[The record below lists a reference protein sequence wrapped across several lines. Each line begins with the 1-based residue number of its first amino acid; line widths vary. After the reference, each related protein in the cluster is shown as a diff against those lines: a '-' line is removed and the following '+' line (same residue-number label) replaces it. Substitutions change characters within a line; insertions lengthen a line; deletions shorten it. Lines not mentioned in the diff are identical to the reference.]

1 MKGRTHAGMGVIT
14 FLSIYKLI
22 PGGFSYFGITLVVFA
37 SILPDIDHPKSIV
50 NKYILPFKNKMTKV
64 TLYGCLGIT
73 LLWYDYLYMDK
84 PIIKALGI
92 VFIIIAMSSHR
103 GGLTHSLMGMSMF
116 SFVAGYLGNMYN
128 IHYLVYYFM
137 IGYGMHLL
145 CDMCTSKGVPLFY
158 PFRKKKV
165 RFPITYSTNSKI
177 GSAIEQLLMIGGL
190 LFTIYK
196 IPTIFYK

>member
-14 FLSIYKLI
+14 FLSIYKFL
-22 PGGFSYFGITLVVFA
+22 PGGFNYLGMIVVLFA

-64 TLYGCLGIT
+64 TLYGCIGAV
-73 LLWYDYLYMDK
+73 LLWYNYLYLDK

-92 VFIIIAMSSHR
+92 VFIIIAVSSHR
-103 GGLTHSLMGMSMF
+103 GGLTHSLMGMSLF
-116 SFVAGYLGNMYN
+116 SFVAGYIGNMYN

-137 IGYGMHLL
+137 IGYGMHLI
-145 CDMCTSKGVPLFY
+145 CDMFTNMGVPLFY

-165 RFPITYSTNSKI
+165 KFPFTYKTNSKI

-196 IPTIFYK
+196 IPVIFYK